1 MRDFEHIEELNS
13 TAALGLWAD
22 DVVLALDQAQS
33 DDDLSP
39 SYKILLEEAA
49 DVLRAAAHRT
59 EQPLTTPRSAR
70 DLAATDSTLMAI
82 ATMAPEEADVSE
94 RLEAMAEILG
104 RAASKE
110 LSTEDAD
117 PVQTVMNLFGQL
129 GEQQLAAS
137 NSMLL
142 SQKEG
147 RGWVGALTTSTSC

>member
-33 DDDLSP
+33 GGDLSA
-39 SYKILLEEAA
+39 SYKILLEGAA
-49 DVLRAAAHRT
+49 DVLRAAARRT

-70 DLAATDSTLMAI
+70 DLAATDSTLMAL
-82 ATMAPEEADVSE
+82 ATMAPEAADVSQ
-94 RLEAMAEILG
+94 RLEAMAGILG
-104 RAASKE
+104 RAAAKE
-110 LSTEDAD
+110 LSTEDAG
-117 PVQTVMNLFGQL
+117 PLQTVMNLFGQL

-147 RGWVGALTTSTSC
+147 RGWLGALTTSTSC